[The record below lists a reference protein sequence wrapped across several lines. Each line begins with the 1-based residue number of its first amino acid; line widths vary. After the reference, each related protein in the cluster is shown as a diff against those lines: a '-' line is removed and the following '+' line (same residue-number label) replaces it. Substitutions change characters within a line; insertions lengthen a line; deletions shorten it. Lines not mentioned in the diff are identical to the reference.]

1 MRLQEIE
8 SAFSLW
14 NAVSPCGDKALAEV
28 DIFLVCCGSIFE
40 QSGAQKAKIKKLRLQ
55 CFACFGWVL
64 YCFGVLQL
72 VLQHA
77 FDSFSSHPLACAQPR
92 YSRTLAELNVIIVES
107 LIGLSYPFV
116 EFFRSTSGRAHV
128 KLLTEGLPGI
138 HQRFIPKK
146 RFVCSR
152 ESTKRFLRFFPGN
165 DAKRTLV
172 SKLHIYHHCS
182 ENLMRF

>member
-1 MRLQEIE
+1 MLIDHGN
-8 SAFSLW
+8 SYTNYLKKCDLG
-14 NAVSPCGDKALAEV
+14 NGL
-28 DIFLVCCGSIFE
+28 FL
-40 QSGAQKAKIKKLRLQ
+40 LNT
-55 CFACFGWVL
+55 
-64 YCFGVLQL
+64 QL
-72 VLQHA
+72 KTIM
-77 FDSFSSHPLACAQPR
+77 
-92 YSRTLAELNVIIVES
+92 Y
-107 LIGLSYPFV
+107 
-116 EFFRSTSGRAHV
+116 V

-165 DAKRTLV
+165 DAKRKLV

>member
-1 MRLQEIE
+1 MGTPRCQDRPGFHEIMGKMC
-8 SAFSLW
+8 LLIMGI
-14 NAVSPCGDKALAEV
+14 VIPT
-28 DIFLVCCGSIFE
+28 
-40 QSGAQKAKIKKLRLQ
+40 IKKKCDLGNGL
-55 CFACFGWVL
+55 FL
-64 YCFGVLQL
+64 LNTQL
-72 VLQHA
+72 KTIM
-77 FDSFSSHPLACAQPR
+77 
-92 YSRTLAELNVIIVES
+92 Y
-107 LIGLSYPFV
+107 
-116 EFFRSTSGRAHV
+116 V

>member
-40 QSGAQKAKIKKLRLQ
+40 QSGAQKAKTKKLRLQ

-165 DAKRTLV
+165 DAKKRLFQNCISTITAV
-172 SKLHIYHHCS
+172 KT
-182 ENLMRF
+182 